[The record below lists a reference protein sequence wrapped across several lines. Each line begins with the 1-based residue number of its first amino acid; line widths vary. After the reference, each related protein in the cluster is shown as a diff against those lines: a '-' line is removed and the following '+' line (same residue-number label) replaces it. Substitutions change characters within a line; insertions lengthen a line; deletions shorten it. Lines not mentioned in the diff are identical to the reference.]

1 MANQDELWLETL
13 ESLLHRKE
21 LRLNRMAATLR
32 SGTKAIANLNA
43 EIEAHKG
50 RKGQPAVLV
59 RRTAGPR
66 VEIYHSAQHPCG
78 RAANRAS
85 FQQILLGEA
94 VDRGLRSCSACAWDL
109 RLSDEPPHTRT
120 G

>member
-1 MANQDELWLETL
+1 MGKDEELWLEKL

-21 LRLNRMAATLR
+21 ARLNEMAAALR
-32 SGTKAIANLNA
+32 SGSKAVRNLDA
-43 EIEAHKG
+43 EIDAHKG
-50 RKGQPAVLV
+50 RRGQAAVLV

-78 RAANRAS
+78 RAANRSS

-94 VDRGLRSCSACAWDL
+94 VDRGLRPCTACAWTL
-109 RLSDEPPHTRT
+109 RLSHQRPQRRA